1 MATISSFRAA
11 LLEPEKYFSQL
22 AKMRSCDGNILS
34 STYFAETKVQCNGN
48 KLIYMPLSAVSLRR
62 VERFIPLKRHL
73 TNSVVP
79 QLTILR
85 EEMRY
90 KDAQGRSAVCD
101 ILCEPMP
108 EGFPFADAVASVA
121 SEEEAAQ
128 LIAALEELQ
137 AQLLQADVS
146 HNNIREENI
155 YLDDNNHLSLVRW
168 YYATAGAG
176 GDKEA
181 FAALRAKIADKC
193 AVALREPD
201 YDNYTVATPLT
212 GHLSVRFMR
221 EGLAAVEHETGWG
234 FVDSDNRIVIEPKY
248 EWVSDFCEGRAEVQT
263 EQGMGL
269 IDRHGVCIIPPFYK
283 IVEYDAVSGCS
294 QALDDEGW
302 HVFSYEGDELADDMQ
317 EEDAIYPPPA
327 GALNSLIDNKIIN
340 KNRKLWNRQNVL
352 LSVAALRALRL
363 PSMHHVQ
370 IFHPS
375 FTRVSS
381 LVASSLQLPRLRT
394 SLATPRVS
402 AVRL

>member
-1 MATISSFRAA
+1 MATISTFRAA
-11 LLEPEKYFSQL
+11 LLQPEKCFSQL
-22 AKMRSCDGNILS
+22 AKMKCCDDNILS

-79 QLTILR
+79 QLTIMR

-90 KDAQGRSAVCD
+90 TDAQGRSATCD

-108 EGFPFADAVASVA
+108 EGLPFADAVASVA
-121 SEEEAAQ
+121 SEEEATQ
-128 LIAALEELQ
+128 LIAALDELQ

-146 HNNIREENI
+146 HNNIREESL
-155 YLDDNNHLSLVRW
+155 YLSADNHLSLVRW
-168 YYATAGAG
+168 YYATDGAG

-181 FAALRAKIADKC
+181 FATLRAKIADKC

-212 GHLSVRFMR
+212 GHLSVRFMC
-221 EGLAAVEHETGWG
+221 EGLAAVEHESGWG
-234 FVDSDNRIVIEPKY
+234 FVDSDNNIVIEPKY
-248 EWVSDFCEGRAEVQT
+248 LWVSDFCEGRAEVQT

-302 HVFSYEGDELADDMQ
+302 HVFGYEGDELEEDVPQ
-317 EEDAIYPPPA
+317 EEDAVYPPPQECE
-327 GALNSLIDNKIIN
+327 I
-340 KNRKLWNRQNVL
+340 V
-352 LSVAALRALRL
+352 
-363 PSMHHVQ
+363 
-370 IFHPS
+370 
-375 FTRVSS
+375 
-381 LVASSLQLPRLRT
+381 
-394 SLATPRVS
+394 
-402 AVRL
+402 